1 MKKYNCF
8 NHKKIHFSM
17 IENVLKKLML
27 IIGMKGMKVKMKV
40 KSDMTISKD
49 IIHIGASDKNIKIFE
64 NQYVLENGMSYN
76 SYVIKDKKNV
86 ILDTIDEKLTDKWLE
101 NLEKALEGEKPDY
114 LIVSHMEPDHAYNI
128 GILAK
133 KYPEMKIVGNQIT
146 FNMLANFFKEI
157 DFSNRKFVVMEG
169 DVLDIGN
176 HKLQFF
182 MAPMV
187 HWPEVMVTY
196 EQTEKI
202 LFSADGFGKF
212 GAIEPEEE
220 WDCEARRY
228 YFGIVGKY
236 GMQVQALLKKAA
248 NLDIQMICPLHGP
261 ILKDNLGYYID
272 KYNTWSSYKPEEEG
286 IYIACSSIYGNTLK
300 TAEKLAEILKEKGA
314 KKVVLGDLTKED
326 WAKAVGNAF
335 KYSHLI
341 VASSSYNAGVF
352 PPMKQFLD
360 RLKERNY
367 QNRTVG
373 IIENGSWAPSAG
385 KCMKNVLQEMKD
397 INIIEPI
404 ITIKSTM
411 SNENIAQMEE
421 MADKIL

>member
-1 MKKYNCF
+1 MR
-8 NHKKIHFSM
+8 
-17 IENVLKKLML
+17 
-27 IIGMKGMKVKMKV
+27 VKMKM

-49 IIHIGASDKNIKIFE
+49 ILYIGASDKNIKIFE

-86 ILDTIDEKLTDKWLE
+86 VLDTIDEKLTDKWIE
-101 NLEKALEGEKPDY
+101 NLEKALDGEKPDY

-212 GAIEPEEE
+212 GAIEPEED

-261 ILKDNLGYYID
+261 ILKENLGYYID

-326 WAKAVGNAF
+326 WAEAVEDAF

-385 KCMKNVLQEMKD
+385 KCMKNILQEMKD
-397 INIIEPI
+397 INIVEPI

-421 MADKIL
+421 MAEKIL

>member
-1 MKKYNCF
+1 M
-8 NHKKIHFSM
+8 
-17 IENVLKKLML
+17 
-27 IIGMKGMKVKMKV
+27 
-40 KSDMTISKD
+40 SDMTISKD
-49 IIHIGASDKNIKIFE
+49 IIHIGANDKNIKIFE
-64 NQYVLENGMSYN
+64 SQYVLENGMSYN
-76 SYVIKDKKNV
+76 SYLIKDEKNV
-86 ILDTIDEKLTDKWLE
+86 VLDTIDEKLTDVWFA
-101 NLEKALEGEKPDY
+101 NLEKALDGEKPDY

-128 GILAK
+128 GKLAK
-133 KYPEMKIVGNQIT
+133 KYPEMKIVGNQLT
-146 FNMLANFFKEI
+146 FNMLANFFKDI

-169 DVLDIGN
+169 DVLDIGK

-212 GAIEPEEE
+212 GALDVDEE

-261 ILKDNLGYYID
+261 ILKENLGYYID

-300 TAEKLAEILKEKGA
+300 AAQKLAEILKEKGA
-314 KKVVLGDLTKED
+314 KKVVLADLTKED
-326 WAKAVGNAF
+326 WAEAVEDAF
-335 KYSHLI
+335 RYSHLI
-341 VASSSYNAGVF
+341 VASSSYNAGLF

-360 RLKERNY
+360 HLKERNY

-385 KCMKNVLQEMKD
+385 KCMKGTLEEMKN
-397 INIIEPI
+397 IHIIEPM
-404 ITIKSTM
+404 ITLKSTM
-411 SNENIAQMEE
+411 SEENISQMEE
-421 MADKIL
+421 MADVLLGTL

>member
-1 MKKYNCF
+1 M
-8 NHKKIHFSM
+8 
-17 IENVLKKLML
+17 
-27 IIGMKGMKVKMKV
+27 
-40 KSDMTISKD
+40 SDMTISKD
-49 IIHIGASDKNIKIFE
+49 IIHIGASDKDIKIFE
-64 NQYVLENGMSYN
+64 SQYVLENGMSYN
-76 SYVIKDKKNV
+76 SYLIKDEKNV
-86 ILDTIDEKLTDKWLE
+86 VLDTIDEKLTDIWFK
-101 NLEKALEGEKPDY
+101 NLEKALDGEKPDY

-128 GILAK
+128 GELAK
-133 KYPEMKIVGNQIT
+133 KYPEMKIVGNQLT

-169 DVLDIGN
+169 DVLDIGK

-212 GAIEPEEE
+212 GALDVDEE

-248 NLDIQMICPLHGP
+248 TLDIQMICPLHGP
-261 ILKDNLGYYID
+261 ILKENLGYYID
-272 KYNTWSSYKPEEEG
+272 KYNIWSSYQPEEEG

-300 TAEKLAEILKEKGA
+300 AAQKLAEILKEKGA
-314 KKVVLGDLTKED
+314 KKVVLADLTKED
-326 WAKAVGNAF
+326 WAEAIEDAF
-335 KYSHLI
+335 RYSHLV
-341 VASSSYNAGVF
+341 VASSSYNAGLF
-352 PPMKQFLD
+352 PPMKRFLD
-360 RLKERNY
+360 HLKERNY

-385 KCMKNVLQEMKD
+385 KCMKGTLEEMKN
-397 INIIEPI
+397 INIIEPM

-411 SNENIAQMEE
+411 SDENIAQMKEI
-421 MADKIL
+421 ADVLLGTF